1 MRLAILGATGGIGRL
16 LLSHALDQGHNVTAY
31 ARAPQKIGISAPR
44 LQVIGGDLY
53 DAEQMAQAIHGS
65 DAVLSA
71 FGPTTLRRTHLR
83 RDFGRTLVRAM
94 HLSGVS
100 RFIHV
105 SSAFCFRQGGLLY
118 SVMTNT
124 LFRNVTDDH
133 CDADNE
139 MAQSDLDW
147 TILRPPRLL
156 DKPASGNLR
165 VVAGGL
171 PKSAYTI
178 SRADVANFML
188 KEAVAPRYVHQFVG
202 LSN

>member
-16 LLSHALDQGHNVTAY
+16 LLSLSLDQGHSVTAF
-31 ARAPQKIGISAPR
+31 ARAPQKIALSAPR
-44 LQVIGGDLY
+44 LNVIGGDLY
-53 DAEQMAQAIHGS
+53 DVEQMAKAIHGS

-71 FGPTTLRRTHLR
+71 FGPTTLRRSHLR
-83 RDFGRTLVRAM
+83 RDFGRTVVHAM
-94 HLSGVS
+94 RLSGAS

-118 SVMTNT
+118 SVMSNT

-139 MAQSDLDW
+139 LAQSGLEW

-156 DKPASGNLR
+156 DKPAIGNLR

-178 SRADVANFML
+178 SRADVAAFML
-188 KEAVAPRYVHQFVG
+188 KEAVAPRYIHQFVG